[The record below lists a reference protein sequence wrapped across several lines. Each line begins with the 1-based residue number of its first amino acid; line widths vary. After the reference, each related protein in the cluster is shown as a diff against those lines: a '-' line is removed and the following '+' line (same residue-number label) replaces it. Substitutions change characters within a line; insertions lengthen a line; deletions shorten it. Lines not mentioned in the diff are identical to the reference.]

1 MVEEI
6 EKHIGISLPR
16 NFEDESAREAP
27 AEGLET
33 EFLEKETLNTIFE
46 VFSHNKI
53 YIYIYI
59 DIFSISF
66 IDFLRLRL
74 LCACFLYPLT
84 LRTSKLPNAVFF
96 LPPKWNINWV

>member
-1 MVEEI
+1 LVACRQAKTRHAAGEVSIDFTPPWPRISMVEEI
-6 EKHIGISLPR
+6 EKHIGKSLPR

-53 YIYIYI
+53 YIYIY
-59 DIFSISF
+59 
-66 IDFLRLRL
+66 
-74 LCACFLYPLT
+74 
-84 LRTSKLPNAVFF
+84 
-96 LPPKWNINWV
+96 